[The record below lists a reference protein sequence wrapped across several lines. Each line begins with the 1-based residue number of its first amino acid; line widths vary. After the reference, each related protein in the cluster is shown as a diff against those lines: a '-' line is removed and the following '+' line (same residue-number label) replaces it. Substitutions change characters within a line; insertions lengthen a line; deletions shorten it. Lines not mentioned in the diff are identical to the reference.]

1 MPPRRRVHILGVPM
15 DLGASRRGVDMG
27 PSAIRI
33 ADLQKRL
40 EALGYAC
47 SDLGNIPVPLAETRH
62 HGDRHAKF
70 LSEIA
75 LTCRRL
81 FREVTRSVAQG
92 ALPVVLGGDHSMACG
107 TLAGVAKVH
116 RGLGR
121 KVGLLWFDAHGDAN
135 TPGTTASGN
144 IHGMPLA
151 ALLGQG
157 PRALT
162 HVGGFAP
169 KVAIRNAALVAVR
182 ELDPP
187 ERRLIRRLGLR
198 CFTMKDIDARGIR
211 NCVLDAIDIA
221 SRDTAGF
228 HVSFDMDAMDPSAA
242 PGVGTPVKGG
252 LSYRE
257 AHLAMETVADSKRLL
272 SFELAEVNPVMDRG
286 NETAVLASELISS
299 ALGKK
304 IL

>member
-1 MPPRRRVHILGVPM
+1 MPRQVAILGVPM

-33 ADLQKRL
+33 AGLRERL
-40 EALGYAC
+40 KTLRYDCE
-47 SDLGNIPVPLAETRH
+47 DLGDIPVPIPETRH

-70 LSEIA
+70 LAEISG
-75 LTCRRL
+75 TCRRL
-81 FREVTRSVAQG
+81 FREVHRAVKRG
-92 ALPVVLGGDHSMACG
+92 ALPVVLGGDHSIACG
-107 TLAGVAKVH
+107 TVAGVSKAYRE
-116 RGLGR
+116 RGTR
-121 KVGLLWFDAHGDAN
+121 IGLLWFDAHGDLN
-135 TPGTTASGN
+135 TPATTPSGN

-157 PRALT
+157 PRELARI
-162 HVGGFAP
+162 GGFAP
-169 KVAIRNAALVAVR
+169 KVSPGNAALVAVR

-187 ERRLIRRLGLR
+187 EQRLIKKLGIR
-198 CFTMKDIDARGIR
+198 CFTMKDIDSRGLR
-211 NCVLDAIDIA
+211 NCMLDAIETA
-221 SRDTAGF
+221 TRGTAGF

-257 AHLAMETVADSKRLL
+257 AHLAMEEISDSGKLT
-272 SFELAEVNPVMDRG
+272 SFELTEVNPVMDRE
-286 NETAVLASELISS
+286 NRTAILAAELISS
-299 ALGKK
+299 ALGKR